1 MASHSKSKVYFFFKN
16 NSFPLRSRT
25 ALKKFIES
33 IFIKEKRILDSIN
46 YIFCTDQDLLKI
58 NRKYLKHNYYTD
70 IITFKLSEK
79 NDPVIA
85 DVYISIDRVKANA
98 VNFKTSFRIK
108 LLRVMF
114 HGILHLCGYQ
124 DKTKADLKLMR
135 SKEKQYMLESLKFVS
150 RDTVSG

>member
-1 MASHSKSKVYFFFKN
+1 MASHSKSKVYFFFQN
-16 NSFPLRSRT
+16 HSFTLRNRT

-79 NDPVIA
+79 NDPVMA
-85 DVYISIDRVKANA
+85 DVYISIDRVRANA
-98 VNFKTSFRIK
+98 INFKTSFRIE

-114 HGILHLCGYQ
+114 HGVLHLCGYR
-124 DKTKADLKLMR
+124 DKTKGNLKLMR
-135 SKEKQYMLESLKFVS
+135 SKEKQYVLESMKFVS
-150 RDTVSG
+150 RNTVSS